1 MGMPI
6 QENNQRSS
14 MKRKLRSR
22 SFSRFAWGL
31 GVFMIGGISLASGQ
45 EAGAAHSEV
54 AKWLALSSGLGLG
67 LAALGCGLGQGK
79 MVAQAMEG
87 IARNPGAAK
96 DMFVPMILGLAFIE
110 ALTIYALIF
119 VFIFKAAV
127 PV

>member
-1 MGMPI
+1 MIRKMK
-6 QENNQRSS
+6 NQKSVI
-14 MKRKLRSR
+14 K
-22 SFSRFAWGL
+22 FASAFGI
-31 GVFMIGGISLASGQ
+31 FMIAGISIAFGQ
-45 EAGAAHSEV
+45 EAGGGASDV
-54 AKWLALSSGLGLG
+54 AKYLALASGLGLG

-79 MVAQAMEG
+79 MVASAMEG

-127 PV
+127 PVGGH

>member
-1 MGMPI
+1 
-6 QENNQRSS
+6 
-14 MKRKLRSR
+14 MKNSKRVV
-22 SFSRFAWGL
+22 RFTSAFGI
-31 GVFMIGGISLASGQ
+31 FMIAGISMIFAQ
-45 EAGAAHSEV
+45 EAGGAASDV
-54 AKWLALSSGLGLG
+54 AKYLALASVIVLG

-79 MVAQAMEG
+79 MVASAMEG

-127 PV
+127 PLGH

>member
-1 MGMPI
+1 MT
-6 QENNQRSS
+6 
-14 MKRKLRSR
+14 
-22 SFSRFAWGL
+22 RFASAFGF
-31 GVFMIGGISLASGQ
+31 FMIAGMGLLLADDGSGSDVAKYLALASGI
-45 EAGAAHSEV
+45 
-54 AKWLALSSGLGLG
+54 GLG

-79 MVAQAMEG
+79 MVAHAMEG

-127 PV
+127 PFGH